1 MGIDVFDIAA
11 KSFSSL
17 VNNRTVLVYAFIG
30 GIVGALL
37 SATLISQ
44 ISALRALSG
53 TSPSS
58 VLLPALLAIV
68 GTSAIGIVVSFLI
81 NVFIRG
87 SIISAA
93 NAGAKAS
100 LGRAA
105 SQAVKRYLVF
115 LVTTLV
121 VSIAVAIG
129 LILLVIPGIYLAVK
143 LSVAPVEAVVG
154 KKGVVASLQSS
165 WSKTEGNFL
174 AILAVLVV
182 VVIAIWIISV
192 VLGRILLF
200 AGLSPVGSFVSEFV
214 GYSLTVSLV
223 LIYQGISGP
232 KAKKRRG
239 R

>member
-1 MGIDVFDIAA
+1 
-11 KSFSSL
+11 
-17 VNNRTVLVYAFIG
+17 
-30 GIVGALL
+30 
-37 SATLISQ
+37 
-44 ISALRALSG
+44 
-53 TSPSS
+53 
-58 VLLPALLAIV
+58 
-68 GTSAIGIVVSFLI
+68 
-81 NVFIRG
+81 
-87 SIISAA
+87 
-93 NAGAKAS
+93 
-100 LGRAA
+100 
-105 SQAVKRYLVF
+105 
-115 LVTTLV
+115 V

-192 VLGRILLF
+192 VLGGILLF